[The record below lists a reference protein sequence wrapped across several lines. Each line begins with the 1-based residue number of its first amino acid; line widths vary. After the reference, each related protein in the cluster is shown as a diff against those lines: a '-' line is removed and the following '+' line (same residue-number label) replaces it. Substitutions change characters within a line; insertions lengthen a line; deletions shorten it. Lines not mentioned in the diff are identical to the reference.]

1 MKRCIKTRDDKMKY
15 DVIVIGA
22 GYAGSISAHKF
33 ASDGKKVLI
42 IERRNHIG
50 GNMYDY
56 IDENGVRYHKY
67 GPHIFHTV
75 NDKVVEFLSKF
86 TDWYPYEHRVLGKV
100 DDKFVPVPFNLT
112 SIEMVFD
119 KEKADRL
126 KKLLID
132 TYGIET
138 KVPICTHF

>member
-1 MKRCIKTRDDKMKY
+1 MKY

-42 IERRNHIG
+42 IERRNHIC

-75 NDKVVEFLSKF
+75 NVGIFFKCIFFFLFSSKAF
-86 TDWYPYEHRVLGKV
+86 
-100 DDKFVPVPFNLT
+100 
-112 SIEMVFD
+112 II
-119 KEKADRL
+119 
-126 KKLLID
+126 LLNPS
-132 TYGIET
+132 
-138 KVPICTHF
+138 K

>member
-1 MKRCIKTRDDKMKY
+1 MKY

-33 ASDGKKVLI
+33 ASDEKKVLI

-75 NDKVVEFLSKF
+75 NDKVECVCDGS
-86 TDWYPYEHRVLGKV
+86 
-100 DDKFVPVPFNLT
+100 NL
-112 SIEMVFD
+112 
-119 KEKADRL
+119 KYKPEKLDCGYYVQNIFEYFEYLNSSSREKDIKRIPL
-126 KKLLID
+126 VKNYIKKI
-132 TYGIET
+132 
-138 KVPICTHF
+138 K